1 MVGPSARMGKAHRRG
16 VGRGQTMS
24 SGLHIP
30 SEITVTILNGVVQMA
45 AGCLFLDIR
54 ENLREEALA

>member
-1 MVGPSARMGKAHRRG
+1 MGEAHRRG

-24 SGLHIP
+24 SVLHIP
-30 SEITVTILNGVVQMA
+30 SEITVKILNGVVQMA